1 MDLEME
7 DVIGEDVDMCALV
20 MARFGTSPAPEHKQ
34 LCLVAQ
40 AVAEVLHD
48 QAHDLTPT
56 AFFVATLS
64 FLGRQEGRSAAV
76 TTAVCTFLAL
86 VLRRTPAAAVQ
97 AMSDAALKILMGLLA
112 TEANNPEA
120 LEAVLSCV
128 GGLIRDVGGGAAFSS
143 LVGFCLDPRP
153 KIRKRAQLCTMDVLS
168 SLQGT
173 AHGLGTASE
182 VVCHLFESS
191 LDSMSESLSGKNPSN
206 SSTGTAVKV
215 VHMLG
220 ALKQFLPLLSA
231 NAIGRILPRLAQLHE
246 LQQPML
252 TRCILDAIQALC
264 MCSDAKVPPAALG
277 DVLGRLGDLLE
288 GKQTSADEVT
298 VVTRILQHGF
308 QKNWTADRT
317 LCVKNLPS
325 VFQSLTRL
333 LASNQEAVI
342 FAAAES
348 MRHLIEGCIDEA
360 MIQEG
365 VTQLQSRGQERERKG
380 ALTPIERICVSV
392 ESSLGYQY
400 RASWDMS
407 LHVVAAMFDKLGE
420 SSAILM
426 ASTVINLGDLHNL
439 PDDNLA
445 CRKQLQA
452 TLGSAVAAMGLEK
465 ILAILPL
472 FMDGANLLESKVWL
486 LPILKQHTVGARLQ
500 FYQETLLPVA
510 ARLRER
516 ARKCA
521 AAGKTVA
528 SKNAESCVQ
537 SIWALLPSVCNYPSD
552 TARSFSHIAKTLGD
566 VLIKEPELRGL
577 VCSSL
582 RILVTQN
589 RKAKGDTIAEK
600 LVEGE
605 NSEDL
610 NVAEQRARSKY
621 TPEVAAANLN
631 AISGYSRNFLPL
643 LFNLFVVSPAEKRG
657 DLQLTIAAIASISD
671 KQTVQSF
678 FVGIM
683 NKLLKATVEAS
694 TPAESDAMEV
704 DPPKGEES
712 PTALRC
718 VFMDLALSLVNGLDD
733 EALGVL
739 FSTAR
744 PALKDKDAAVQK
756 KAYKVLASICEANT
770 NFVAGKVQD
779 FLEMLVTSLSSVHS
793 SARRHRLR
801 CLHFLIL
808 HLMKGGYERK
818 DEAIATFISEVV
830 LTTKESNKKTRN
842 AAYDLLIEIGHGM
855 LDEETGGS
863 QAHFIRFFT
872 MIVGCLAGST
882 PHMVSAAVVGL
893 ARLLYEFPSLLCHA
907 VPDLL
912 PSALLLLKSKSREII
927 KSVLGLVKVVI
938 ARLPVAELDQHLHG
952 LVEGLILWSDDS
964 KNHFKAKVR
973 VIIER
978 LVRRC
983 GMDAVARVMPLE
995 HMKLLTNIRKTK
1007 ERNQRKKVPPE
1018 EGEEAETK
1026 SLQSCATTAR
1036 KSKWN
1041 HTDLFSDN
1049 DEDDEY
1055 GNMDCST
1062 KALTVAKTRTNKSE
1076 SRKLRKPDKLVLPE
1090 DFMDIGDSREPLD
1103 LLDTSKTREV
1113 LQRPKSQQ
1121 QKNIDSDDE
1130 LEYTVDG
1137 KMIVDESGDK
1147 IRDKLK
1153 RKKIWNDD
1161 HPHAAA
1167 SQGGRSFRRSDE
1179 VSASRSQ
1186 SRGSKARKTNNG
1198 SKNWVYTGD
1207 EYASKKGRAVGDVKK
1222 DGKLDPFAYWPLD
1235 PKILNRREAKRNT
1248 ARKGISSVMMQGIH
1262 SAGSGPSK
1270 PKRRQ
1275 KAHK

>member
-1 MDLEME
+1 ME
-7 DVIGEDVDMCALV
+7 DVGDDDICALV
-20 MARFGTSPAPEHKQ
+20 MTRFRTSPAPEHKH
-34 LCLVAQ
+34 LCLVAE
-40 AVAEVLHD
+40 AVAAVIHK
-48 QAHDLTPT
+48 QALDLTPT
-56 AFFVATLS
+56 STFAATLS
-64 FLGRQEGRSAAV
+64 CLGCQEGRSAAV
-76 TTAVCTFLAL
+76 TTALCTFLAM

-97 AMSDAALKILMGLLA
+97 AMGDAALQLLVGLLA
-112 TEANNPEA
+112 TDAHNPNTVKA
-120 LEAVLSCV
+120 ALSCV
-128 GGLIRDVGGGAAFSS
+128 GSLIRGVGGAAFSS

-153 KIRKRAQLCTMDVLS
+153 KVRKRAHLCTTNVLS

-173 AHGLGTASE
+173 AHALGTASE
-182 VVCHLFESS
+182 VVCNLFESS
-191 LDSMSESLSGKNPSN
+191 LDSMTKSLSGKNPDN
-206 SSTGTAVKV
+206 STTDTAVEV
-215 VHMLG
+215 FHMLG
-220 ALKQFLPLLSA
+220 AIKQFLPLLSA
-231 NAIGRILPRLAQLHE
+231 NAIGRTLPRLAQLHE

-252 TRCILDAIQALC
+252 TRCVLDTLQALC
-264 MCSDAKVPPAALG
+264 MYPGAKIPPAALSDG
-277 DVLGRLGDLLE
+277 LGRLRALLASE
-288 GKQTSADEVT
+288 EKQTSEDEVT
-298 VVTRILQHGF
+298 VVTRTLQHGF
-308 QKNWTADRT
+308 QKLWTADRT
-317 LCVKNLPS
+317 LCIANLPA
-325 VFQSLTRL
+325 VFNSLTKL
-333 LASNQEAVI
+333 LASNQEEVVY
-342 FAAAES
+342 AAAES
-348 MRHLIEGCIDEA
+348 MRHLIEHCIDED
-360 MIQEG
+360 MIQQG
-365 VTQLQSRGQERERKG
+365 VTQVRCHGQEQKGKRKG

-407 LHVVAAMFDKLGE
+407 LHVVTALFDKLGE

-426 ASTVINLGDLHNL
+426 ASIVINLGDLQNL
-439 PDDNLA
+439 PDDNMA
-445 CRKQLQA
+445 RRKQLQA
-452 TLGSAVAAMGLEK
+452 TLGSAVAAMGPEK

-472 FMDGANLLESKVWL
+472 EMDGANLSESRVWL

-500 FYQETLLPVA
+500 FYQETLVPMA

-521 AAGKTVA
+521 AAGMSVA

-552 TARSFSHIAKTLGD
+552 TAKSFNHIAKTLGD
-566 VLIKEPELRGL
+566 VLMKEPELRGL

-582 RILVTQN
+582 RTLVAQN
-589 RKAKGDTIAEK
+589 RKAIGDTMNDGVA
-600 LVEGE
+600 GE
-605 NSEDL
+605 NSEEL
-610 NVAEQRARSKY
+610 NVAVLRARSLY

-631 AISGYSRNFLPL
+631 TISGYSRNFLPL

-657 DLQLTIAAIASISD
+657 DLQLTVAAIASISD

-678 FVGIM
+678 FVAIM
-683 NKLLKATVEAS
+683 KKLLQATVEVAS
-694 TPAESDAMEV
+694 TPAESDAMEI
-704 DPPKGEES
+704 DPPKAEES

-744 PALKDKDAAVQK
+744 PGLQDKDAAVQK
-756 KAYKVLASICEANT
+756 KAYKVLASICEANM
-770 NFVAGKVQD
+770 NFVAGKVEE
-779 FLEMLVTSLSSVHS
+779 FLETLVTSLSSVHS
-793 SARRHRLR
+793 SARGHRLR

-808 HLMKGGYERK
+808 HLIKSGYERK
-818 DEAIATFISEVV
+818 DEIIAALISEIV
-830 LTTKESNKKTRN
+830 LNTKESNKKTRN
-842 AAYDLLIEIGHGM
+842 AAYDLLIDIGHGM
-855 LDEETGGS
+855 KDEKTGGS
-863 QAHFIRFFT
+863 QEHLIQFFT

-893 ARLLYEFPSLLCHA
+893 ARLLYEFSSSLCHT

-912 PSALLLLKSKSREII
+912 PSALLLLKSKNREII

-938 ARLPVAELDQHLHG
+938 ARLSVAELEQHLHG

-983 GMDAVARVMPLE
+983 GMDSVARVMPQE

-1007 ERNQRKKVPPE
+1007 ERNEKKKISTDG
-1018 EGEEAETK
+1018 GEAAETK
-1026 SLQSCATTAR
+1026 SLQSRATTAR

-1041 HTDLFSDN
+1041 HTDLFSDD

-1055 GNMDCST
+1055 GDMNGST
-1062 KALTVAKTRTNKSE
+1062 KASTIANTRTNKSK
-1076 SRKLRKPDKLVLPE
+1076 SRKLRKSNKLMLPE
-1090 DFMDIGDSREPLD
+1090 DLMDIGDAREPLD
-1103 LLDTSKTREV
+1103 LLDTRKTREV
-1113 LQRPKSQQ
+1113 LRGPKSQQ

-1130 LEYTVDG
+1130 LEYTADG

-1153 RKKIWNDD
+1153 RKKQWEED

-1167 SQGGRSFRRSDE
+1167 IQSGHGFKRSHE

-1186 SRGSKARKTNNG
+1186 SRARKARKTNNG
-1198 SKNWVYTGD
+1198 SKSWVYTGD
-1207 EYASKKGRAVGDVKK
+1207 EYASKKSRAVGDVKK

-1235 PKILNRREAKRNT
+1235 PKILNKREAKKNA
-1248 ARKGISSVMMQGIH
+1248 ARKAISSVMMQGIQ
-1262 SAGSGPSK
+1262 SVSSETSR